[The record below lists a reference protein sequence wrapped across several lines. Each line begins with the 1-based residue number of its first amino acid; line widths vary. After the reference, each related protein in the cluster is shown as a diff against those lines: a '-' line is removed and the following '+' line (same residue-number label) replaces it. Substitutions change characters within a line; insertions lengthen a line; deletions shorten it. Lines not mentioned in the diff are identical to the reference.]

1 MTVPKDPNHG
11 KNFNGQRGLSMT
23 DKQSSRNRIALVI
36 GSGGIKCTA
45 AIGMWHVLQE
55 EGIHVDSIVG
65 CSGGSIYGTSF
76 AKGESVE
83 TMQAL
88 SKSLWTGDIMQ
99 GYTANLKASKDGT
112 LRFNERS
119 GLVDD
124 LVLNNNLKEVY
135 GELTFSD
142 LQVPLKIVATDLL
155 TGGKVV
161 LSEGSLFDA
170 IRASMAIPIIFPPW
184 EVDGRLLIDGA
195 VSDPLPIDVAI
206 QDGADIIIAMGF
218 TLDYRTRFRSM
229 TAVQEQL
236 NSIYMNNILTST
248 YAFYN
253 LAHHAEIFPIL
264 PEFDEPLSMFDV
276 DKIPEVIERGEQATR
291 AQLPHIKRLL

>member
-1 MTVPKDPNHG
+1 MNAK
-11 KNFNGQRGLSMT
+11 K
-23 DKQSSRNRIALVI
+23 RIALVI
-36 GSGGIKCTA
+36 GSGGIKCA
-45 AIGMWHVLQE
+45 AAVGMWRVLQE
-55 EGIHVDSIVG
+55 EGIPVDSVVG
-65 CSGGSIYGTSF
+65 CSGGSIYS
-76 AKGESVE
+76 ALIARQAEVE
-83 TMQAL
+83 EMNAL
-88 SKSLWTGDIMQ
+88 SKAMWTSDIMQ

-124 LVLNNNLKEVY
+124 SVLNDKLKQVF
-135 GELTFSD
+135 GGMSLSD
-142 LQVPLKIVATDLL
+142 SRVPLKIVATDML
-155 TGGKVV
+155 TGEKVI
-161 LSEGSLFDA
+161 LSEGGLFDA
-170 IRASMAIPIIFPPW
+170 IRASLAIPIIFPPW

-195 VSDPLPIDVAI
+195 ASDPLPIDVAI

-218 TLDYRTRFRSM
+218 PLDYRARFRSM

-264 PEFDEPLSMFDV
+264 PEFDGVISMFDV
-276 DKIPEVIERGEQATR
+276 DKIPEVVERGEQATR
-291 AQLPHIKRLL
+291 QQLPHIKRLLSSFQ

>member
-1 MTVPKDPNHG
+1 MNTK
-11 KNFNGQRGLSMT
+11 K
-23 DKQSSRNRIALVI
+23 RIALVI

-45 AIGMWHVLQE
+45 AIGLWRVLE
-55 EGIHVDSIVG
+55 KENIAIDSLVG
-65 CSGGSIYGTSF
+65 CSGGSMYAAMIAKQASVDEMERLSVAMWTS
-76 AKGESVE
+76 
-83 TMQAL
+83 
-88 SKSLWTGDIMQ
+88 DIMQ

-124 LVLNNNLKEVY
+124 SVLNQNLERVFGKIS
-135 GELTFSD
+135 FSD
-142 LQVPLKIVATDLL
+142 LYLPLKIVATDMFN
-155 TGGKVV
+155 GEKVI
-161 LSEGSLFDA
+161 LSEGNIFEA
-170 IRASMAIPIIFPPW
+170 IRASVAIPIIFPPL
-184 EVDGRLLIDGA
+184 EVEGRLLIDGA
-195 VSDPLPIDVAI
+195 ASDPLPVDVAI

-218 TLDYRTRFRSM
+218 PLDYRSRFRSI

-253 LAHHAEIFPIL
+253 LAHHAEIFPVI
-264 PEFDEPLSMFDV
+264 PEFDEVLSMFDV

-291 AQLPHIKRLL
+291 VQLPHIKKLL